1 MEPTQITFWTKF
13 ENYLLIHFLIMDH
26 LSLMTKLSI
35 FKERENTQINFIV
48 LKNVVRIKRF
58 HEKWSKVNQMLH

>member
-13 ENYLLIHFLIMDH
+13 ENYLLIHFLIIDH

-35 FKERENTQINFIV
+35 FKERENAQISFIV

-58 HEKWSKVNQMLH
+58 LEKWSKVNQMLR